1 MNDGSTFVVPVGD
14 LVDVYTAGAGLK
26 ATGNEFSI
34 AKDANAD
41 SKFLHI
47 GADSIGL
54 SGITEAIE
62 VATSGAIELKAVDS
76 IPAAGSAEYTHPTLV
91 YTADGETAIV
101 TSSVVIKTSEETVSE
116 ITDSTPADS
125 VVTVAAL
132 TSYVNDGLA
141 DLLTKVNELKAEIA
155 AK

>member
-1 MNDGSTFVVPVGD
+1 MNDGSTFKVPVGD

-34 AKDANAD
+34 AKDSNAD
-41 SKFLHI
+41 SKFLQI
-47 GADSIGL
+47 GANSIGL
-54 SGITEAIE
+54 SGITKAIE

-76 IPAAGSAEYTHPTLV
+76 IPAAGSAEYTHPTFV
-91 YTADGETAIV
+91 YTADGKTAIV
-101 TSSVVIKTSEETVSE
+101 TSSAVIKTSEETVSE
-116 ITDSTPADS
+116 VTDSTPADS

-132 TSYVNDGLA
+132 TGYVNDGLA
-141 DLLTKVNELKAEIA
+141 DLLAQVNALKAEIA